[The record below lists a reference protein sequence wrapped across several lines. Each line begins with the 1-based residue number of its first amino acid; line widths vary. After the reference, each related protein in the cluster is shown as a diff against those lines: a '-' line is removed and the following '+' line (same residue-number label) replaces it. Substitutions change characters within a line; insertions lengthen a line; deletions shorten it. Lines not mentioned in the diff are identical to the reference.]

1 MVRMLRPN
9 ALVPGD
15 IVAVAALSGGL
26 DADEE
31 ALFRRGVAELEG
43 LSFVVQVSPL
53 VESGRHWWW
62 GAATPAELAAEFN
75 RLLRDPE
82 VRAIFALTGGRMTF
96 SYLDLIDYEAV
107 EADPKPVIGFS
118 DIDGVLLALHSRTGL
133 VGVHGD
139 LVTFGYGEWQD
150 AGAERRQEL
159 ADVSSRL
166 LMSTSPVGLLPS
178 DSDWERWRAGH
189 AVGPLIGGLLNRLV
203 SLQATPFALA
213 PERFDGAILFWE
225 DVNTSTSMI
234 WNDLHILRHAG
245 ILDRIAGML
254 VGPVADIE
262 VTEGGPGLREIVLD
276 VLGDRDIPVLANLEI
291 GHNPPNLPL
300 PLGVRAQLDADAT
313 TLSLLES
320 AVVER

>member
-1 MVRMLRPN
+1 MVRMLRPS
-9 ALVPGD
+9 ALRPGD
-15 IVAVAALSGGL
+15 TVVVAALSGGL
-26 DADEE
+26 DAEEE

-43 LSFVVQVSPL
+43 LGFAVQVSPL
-53 VESGRHWWW
+53 VATGRHWWW
-62 GAATPAELAAEFN
+62 GAATPAELAGEFN
-75 RLLRDPE
+75 RLLRDPD
-82 VRAIFALTGGRMTF
+82 VRAIFGLTGGRMTLG
-96 SYLDLIDYEAV
+96 YLDLIDYAAV
-107 EADPKPVIGFS
+107 EADQKPVIGFS

-150 AGAERRQEL
+150 AGNDRRQEL

-166 LMSTSPVGLLPS
+166 LTSTSPLGLLPA
-178 DSDWERWRAGH
+178 DSALESWHGGH
-189 AVGPLIGGLLNRLV
+189 AVGPLLGGLLNRLV
-203 SLQATPFALA
+203 RLQATPFALP

-234 WNDLHILRHAG
+234 WNDLQVLRHAG
-245 ILDRIAGML
+245 ILERIAGML

-300 PLGVRAQLDADAT
+300 PLGVRAQLDADAA
-313 TLSLLES
+313 TLALLES

>member
-1 MVRMLRPN
+1 MLRPHV
-9 ALVPGD
+9 LQSGD
-15 IVAVAALSGGL
+15 TVAVAALSGGL

-43 LSFVVQVSPL
+43 LGFAVHISPL
-53 VESGRHWWW
+53 VETGRHWWW
-62 GAATPAELAAEFN
+62 GAATPVELAHEFN
-75 RLLRDPE
+75 RLLGDPE
-82 VRAIFALTGGRMTF
+82 VRAIFALTGGRMTL
-96 SYLDLIDYEAV
+96 SYLDLIDYAAV
-107 EADPKPVIGFS
+107 ETDPKPVIGFS

-139 LVTFGYGEWQD
+139 LVTFGYGEWQE
-150 AGAERRQEL
+150 AGAGRRQEL
-159 ADVSSRL
+159 ADVSTRL
-166 LMSTSPVGLLPS
+166 LTSTAPVGMLPS
-178 DSDWERWRAGH
+178 GSEWERWHVGR

-203 SLQATPFALA
+203 RLQATPFALA

-262 VTEGGPGLREIVLD
+262 ITEGGPGLREVVLD

-300 PLGVRAQLDADAT
+300 PLGVRAQLDADAA

-320 AVVER
+320 AAVER

>member
-1 MVRMLRPN
+1 MVRMLRPQ
-9 ALVPGD
+9 ALRPGD

-26 DADEE
+26 DAEEE

-43 LSFVVQVSPL
+43 LGFVVQFSPL
-53 VESGRHWWW
+53 VEAGRHWWW
-62 GAATPAELAAEFN
+62 GAATPAELAGEFN

-82 VRAIFALTGGRMTF
+82 VRAIFALSGGRMTL
-96 SYLDLIDYEAV
+96 SYLDLIDSAAV

-118 DIDGVLLALHSRTGL
+118 DIDVVLLALHARTGL

-139 LVTFGYGEWQD
+139 LVTFGYGEWQGT
-150 AGAERRQEL
+150 GAERRQEL
-159 ADVSSRL
+159 ADISSRL

-178 DSDWERWRAGH
+178 DTEWGRWNGGH
-189 AVGPLIGGLLNRLV
+189 AVGPLLGGLLNRLV
-203 SLQATPFALA
+203 RLQATPFAL
-213 PERFDGAILFWE
+213 PIERFDGAILFWE
-225 DVNTSTSMI
+225 DVNTSTSMV
-234 WNDLHILRHAG
+234 WNDLHVLRHAG

-262 VTEGGPGLREIVLD
+262 VTDGGPGLREIVLD

-300 PLGVRAQLDADAT
+300 PLGVRAQLDADAA

>member
-1 MVRMLRPN
+1 
-9 ALVPGD
+9 
-15 IVAVAALSGGL
+15 VAALSGGL

-43 LSFVVQVSPL
+43 LGFVVQVSPL
-53 VESGRHWWW
+53 VETGRHWWW
-62 GAATPAELAAEFN
+62 GAATPAELANEFN
-75 RLLRDPE
+75 RLLRDPA
-82 VRAIFALTGGRMTF
+82 VRAIFALTGGRMTL
-96 SYLDLIDYEAV
+96 SYLDLIDYAAV

-118 DIDGVLLALHSRTGL
+118 DIDAVLIALHSRTGL

-139 LVTFGYGEWQD
+139 LVTFGFGEWQE

-166 LMSTSPVGLLPS
+166 LTSTSPAGLLPS
-178 DSDWERWRAGH
+178 DGAWDAWRGGQ
-189 AVGPLIGGLLNRLV
+189 AVGPLLGGLLNRLV
-203 SLQATPFALA
+203 RMQATAFALP

-225 DVNTSTSMI
+225 EVNTSTSMI
-234 WNDLHILRHAG
+234 WNDLHMLRHVG

-262 VTEGGPGLREIVLD
+262 VTEGGPGLREVVLD

-300 PLGVRAQLDADAT
+300 PLGVRAQLDADAA

-320 AVVER
+320 AVVEH

>member
-1 MVRMLRPN
+1 MVRLLRPHV
-9 ALVPGD
+9 LQSGD
-15 IVAVAALSGGL
+15 TVAVAALSGGL

-43 LSFVVQVSPL
+43 LGFAVHISPL
-53 VESGRHWWW
+53 VETGRHWWW
-62 GAATPAELAAEFN
+62 GAATPVELAHEFN
-75 RLLRDPE
+75 RLLGDPE
-82 VRAIFALTGGRMTF
+82 VRAIFALTGGRMTL
-96 SYLDLIDYEAV
+96 SYLDLIDYAAV
-107 EADPKPVIGFS
+107 ETDPKPVIGFS

-139 LVTFGYGEWQD
+139 LVTFGYGEWQE
-150 AGAERRQEL
+150 AGAGRRQEL
-159 ADVSSRL
+159 ADVSTRL
-166 LMSTSPVGLLPS
+166 LTSTAPVGMLPS
-178 DSDWERWRAGH
+178 GSEWERWHVGR

-203 SLQATPFALA
+203 RLQATPFALA

-262 VTEGGPGLREIVLD
+262 ITEGGPGLREVVLD

-300 PLGVRAQLDADAT
+300 PLGVRAQLDADAA

-320 AVVER
+320 AAVER

>member
-1 MVRMLRPN
+1 MVRMLRPS
-9 ALVPGD
+9 ALQPGD
-15 IVAVAALSGGL
+15 TVAVAALSGGL

-43 LSFVVQVSPL
+43 LGFAVQISPL
-53 VESGRHWWW
+53 VETGRHWWW
-62 GAATPAELAAEFN
+62 GAATPVELADEFN
-75 RLLRDPE
+75 RLLRAPE
-82 VRAIFALTGGRMTF
+82 VRAIFALTGGRMTL
-96 SYLDLIDYEAV
+96 SYLDLIDYAAV

-118 DIDGVLLALHSRTGL
+118 DIDGMLLALHSRTGL

-139 LVTFGYGEWQD
+139 LVTFGYGEWQG

-159 ADVSSRL
+159 ADVSGRL
-166 LMSTSPVGLLPS
+166 LTSTSPLGLLPS
-178 DSDWERWRAGH
+178 DGDWERWRGGH
-189 AVGPLIGGLLNRLV
+189 AVGPLLGGLLNRLV
-203 SLQATPFALA
+203 RLQATPFALA
-213 PERFDGAILFWE
+213 PERFDGAILLWE
-225 DVNTSTSMI
+225 DVNTSTSNI
-234 WNDLHILRHAG
+234 WNDLQVLRHAG

-300 PLGVRAQLDADAT
+300 PLGVRAQLDADAA

>member
-1 MVRMLRPN
+1 
-9 ALVPGD
+9 
-15 IVAVAALSGGL
+15 
-26 DADEE
+26 
-31 ALFRRGVAELEG
+31 
-43 LSFVVQVSPL
+43 
-53 VESGRHWWW
+53 
-62 GAATPAELAAEFN
+62 
-75 RLLRDPE
+75 
-82 VRAIFALTGGRMTF
+82 MTL
-96 SYLDLIDYEAV
+96 SYLDLIDYAAV
-107 EADPKPVIGFS
+107 EADPKPVVGFS

-139 LVTFGYGEWQD
+139 LVTFGYGEWQG

-159 ADVSSRL
+159 ADVSTRL
-166 LMSTSPVGLLPS
+166 LTSTSPVGLLPS
-178 DSDWERWRAGH
+178 DREWQCWRSGH

-203 SLQATPFALA
+203 RLQATPFALS

-225 DVNTSTSMI
+225 EVNTSTSMI
-234 WNDLHILRHAG
+234 WNDLHLLRQAG

-262 VTEGGPGLREIVLD
+262 VTEGGPGLREVVLD

-300 PLGVRAQLDADAT
+300 PLGVRAQLDADAA